1 MLLHGARSCCAK
13 SAKEAKNAKK
23 KIKNQFLGALGFL
36 GGLGA
41 KASWIRVASIK
52 AQVALSHMKLIIT
65 ADDFGRSPEINAAV
79 LEAHRRGILT
89 SASLMVAGAA
99 ASEAVDIARANPTLA
114 VGLHVVL
121 VDGATVL
128 PADQLDRIVDHTG
141 RLPNSPASLGFRY
154 AMSSAARSQ
163 ARAEMTAQFDRFAQT
178 GLPLSHVDG
187 HQHLHLH
194 PAIFPPLC
202 KLAKQHRAKGVRIV
216 RDDWRFALRYE
227 KKQAILKTVWAT
239 AFTPLA
245 RVARKQALGSG
256 LTFTNRAYGLMQSG
270 RMTEDY
276 VLALLEHLH
285 RKFSSAGDDFSAEI
299 YFHPTTGHRTDAL
312 GPNPDELQT
321 LLSPAVRAK
330 IEQYGMRLARYAD
343 CG

>member
-1 MLLHGARSCCAK
+1 
-13 SAKEAKNAKK
+13 
-23 KIKNQFLGALGFL
+23 
-36 GGLGA
+36 
-41 KASWIRVASIK
+41 
-52 AQVALSHMKLIIT
+52 MKLIIT

-79 LEAHRRGILT
+79 LEAHRGGILT

-99 ASEAVDIARANPTLA
+99 ASEAVEIARANPSLA

-141 RLPNSPASLGFRY
+141 RLPNNPASLGFRY
-154 AMSSAARSQ
+154 AMSSVARGQ
-163 ARAEMTAQFDRFAQT
+163 ARAEMKAQFDRFAQT

-194 PAIFPPLC
+194 PTIFPSLC
-202 KLAKQHRAKGVRIV
+202 ELAKQHGAKGVRIV

-227 KKQAILKTVWAT
+227 KKHAILKTAWAT

-245 RVARKQALGSG
+245 RVARRQASACG
-256 LTFTNRAYGLMQSG
+256 LSFNNRAYGLMQSG
-270 RMTEDY
+270 RMTEEY
-276 VLALLEHLH
+276 VLALLDHLH
-285 RKFSSAGDDFSAEI
+285 RKFTLAGDDFSAEI
-299 YFHPTTGHRTDAL
+299 YFHPTTGPRTDAL
-312 GPNPDELQT
+312 GPNPEELQT

-330 IEQYGMRLARYAD
+330 IEQYGMRLGRYAD

>member
-1 MLLHGARSCCAK
+1 
-13 SAKEAKNAKK
+13 
-23 KIKNQFLGALGFL
+23 
-36 GGLGA
+36 
-41 KASWIRVASIK
+41 
-52 AQVALSHMKLIIT
+52 MKLIIT

-79 LEAHRRGILT
+79 LEAHLRGILT

-99 ASEAVDIARANPTLA
+99 APEAVEISRANPSLA

-141 RLPNSPASLGFRY
+141 RLPNHPASLGFRY
-154 AMSSAARSQ
+154 AMSSAARAQ
-163 ARAEMTAQFDRFAQT
+163 AHSEMKAQFNRFTET

-194 PAIFPPLC
+194 PAILPSLC
-202 KLAKQHRAKGVRIV
+202 ELAKQHGAKGVRIV

-227 KKQAILKTVWAT
+227 KKHAILKTAWAT

-245 RVARKQALGSG
+245 HVARKQASARG
-256 LTFTNRAYGLMQSG
+256 LTFANRAYGLMQSG

-276 VLALLEHLH
+276 VSALLEHLH
-285 RKFSSAGDDFSAEI
+285 RKFASAGGDFSAEI
-299 YFHPTTGHRTDAL
+299 YFHPTTGPRTDAL
-312 GPNPDELQT
+312 GPNPEELQT

-330 IEQYGMRLARYAD
+330 IEQYGMRLAQYAD
-343 CG
+343 RG

>member
-1 MLLHGARSCCAK
+1 
-13 SAKEAKNAKK
+13 
-23 KIKNQFLGALGFL
+23 
-36 GGLGA
+36 
-41 KASWIRVASIK
+41 
-52 AQVALSHMKLIIT
+52 MKVIIT

-79 LEAHRRGILT
+79 LEAHQSGILT

-99 ASEAVDIARANPTLA
+99 ASEAVEMARANLTLA

-121 VDGATVL
+121 VDGATVV

-141 RLPNSPASLGFRY
+141 RLPNNPASLGFRY
-154 AMSSAARSQ
+154 AMSAAARAQ
-163 ARAEMTAQFDRFAQT
+163 ARAEMEAQFDRFAQT

-194 PAIFPPLC
+194 PAIFPSLC
-202 KLAKQHRAKGVRIV
+202 SLAKNHGTKGVRIV

-227 KKQAILKTVWAT
+227 KKHAILKTAWAT

-245 RVARKQALGSG
+245 RVARKQASACR
-256 LTFTNRAYGLMQSG
+256 LTFANRAYGLMQSG

-276 VLALLEHLH
+276 LLALLDHLH

-299 YFHPTTGHRTDAL
+299 YFHPTTGSRTDAL
-312 GPNPDELQT
+312 GPNPEELQT

>member
-1 MLLHGARSCCAK
+1 
-13 SAKEAKNAKK
+13 
-23 KIKNQFLGALGFL
+23 
-36 GGLGA
+36 
-41 KASWIRVASIK
+41 
-52 AQVALSHMKLIIT
+52 MKLIIN

-89 SASLMVAGAA
+89 SASLMVAGAS

-128 PADQLDRIVDHTG
+128 PAEQLDRIVDHTG
-141 RLPNSPASLGFRY
+141 RLPNSPAILGFRY
-154 AMSSAARSQ
+154 AMSSAARAL
-163 ARAEMTAQFDRFAQT
+163 ARAEMKAQFDHFAET

-194 PAIFPPLC
+194 PAIFPALC
-202 KLAKQHRAKGVRIV
+202 SLAKEHGAKGVRIV

-227 KKQAILKTVWAT
+227 KKHAILKTAWAT

-245 RVARKQALGSG
+245 HVARRQAAACG
-256 LTFTNRAYGLMQSG
+256 LTYADRAYGLMQSG

-276 VLALLEHLH
+276 VLALLEHLQK
-285 RKFSSAGDDFSAEI
+285 KFSKAGDRFTTEI
-299 YFHPTTGHRTDAL
+299 YFHPTTGPRTDAL
-312 GPNPDELQT
+312 GPNPGELQT
-321 LLSPAVRAK
+321 LLSPQVRAR
-330 IEQYGMRLARYAD
+330 IEQYGMRLGRYAD

>member
-1 MLLHGARSCCAK
+1 L
-13 SAKEAKNAKK
+13 
-23 KIKNQFLGALGFL
+23 
-36 GGLGA
+36 
-41 KASWIRVASIK
+41 
-52 AQVALSHMKLIIT
+52 KLIIT
-65 ADDFGRSPEINAAV
+65 ADDFGRSREINAAV

-99 ASEAVDIARANPTLA
+99 ASEAVEIARANPSLA

-141 RLPNSPASLGFRY
+141 RLPNSPASLGLRY
-154 AMSSAARSQ
+154 AMSSAARAQ
-163 ARAEMTAQFDRFAQT
+163 ARAEMKAQFDRFAQT

-194 PAIFPPLC
+194 PAIFPSLC
-202 KLAKQHRAKGVRIV
+202 ALAKQRGAKGVRIV

-227 KKQAILKTVWAT
+227 KKYAILKTAWAT

-245 RVARKQALGSG
+245 RVARKRATTCG
-256 LTFTNRAYGLMQSG
+256 LSFNNCAYGLMQSG

-285 RKFSSAGDDFSAEI
+285 RKFTCAGDDVSAEI
-299 YFHPTTGHRTDAL
+299 YFHPTTGPRTDAL
-312 GPNPDELQT
+312 GPNPAELQT
-321 LLSPAVRAK
+321 LLSPKVRAL
-330 IEQYGMRLARYAD
+330 IEQYGMRLARYGD
-343 CG
+343 EGIKS